1 MSDNLKFDP
10 NSGILSVPTDSGLLL
25 GTPINSTIYMH
36 SYEYRGADHIFV
48 QSGETDDQILGAFV
62 FRISADAVMENFDEL
77 VRQLIEAEFDFIVAD
92 EVSECDMAQ
101 FNKTAD
107 RFIGKISMVDL
118 DSPWELTDG
127 E

>member
-1 MSDNLKFDP
+1 
-10 NSGILSVPTDSGLLL
+10 
-25 GTPINSTIYMH
+25 
-36 SYEYRGADHIFV
+36 
-48 QSGETDDQILGAFV
+48 
-62 FRISADAVMENFDEL
+62 MENFDEL

>member
-1 MSDNLKFDP
+1 MPKYHEIVHP
-10 NSGILSVPTDSGLLL
+10 IKEIVRGIGEFVINKIVPEDVLNG
-25 GTPINSTIYMH
+25 INEVIT
-36 SYEYRGADHIFV
+36 G
-48 QSGETDDQILGAFV
+48 Q
-62 FRISADAVMENFDEL
+62 SAD
-77 VRQLIEAEFDFIVAD
+77 IVAD